1 LRLRLEF
8 GDNAVKAFKCG
19 EAEGLYNPNDPEQL
33 YAVNSQDNY
42 LILMRLRE
50 LSRWLWSKVLRQE
63 LDEYVK
69 FRNGYKSRKD
79 SAKVGPSGCSRND
92 AFTLHEEYGLRN
104 CLLPLDDRQLDIVR
118 EIKQEMESLRPLAFV
133 SDDFD
138 KRAQSA
144 YLKLGVTELTFDNAW
159 HVFLALLPQL

>member
-1 LRLRLEF
+1 MIMLSKHSSVVRLKDCITPMIPNNCKSIHEMFIILSF
-8 GDNAVKAFKCG
+8 
-19 EAEGLYNPNDPEQL
+19 LYD
-33 YAVNSQDNY
+33 
-42 LILMRLRE
+42 LRE

-63 LDEYVK
+63 LDKYVV

-79 SAKVGPSGCSRND
+79 STKVGPSGCSRND
-92 AFTLHEEYGLRN
+92 AFTLHDDYGLRN
-104 CLLPLDDRQLDIVR
+104 CLLPLDERQLDIVR
-118 EIKQEMESLRPLAFV
+118 EIKQKMEGLRPLAFV

-138 KRAQSA
+138 ERAQAA